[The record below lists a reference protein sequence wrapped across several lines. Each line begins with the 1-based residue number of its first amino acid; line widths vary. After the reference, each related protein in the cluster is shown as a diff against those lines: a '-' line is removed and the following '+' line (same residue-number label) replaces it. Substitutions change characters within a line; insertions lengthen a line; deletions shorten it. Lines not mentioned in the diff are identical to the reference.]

1 MASGTDGMGGAGRQ
15 ARERLGALM
24 RARRGAL
31 GLSLA
36 QVAERAGCSRGYVSL
51 IENGVKVNVSAEMA
65 VAIEQALGVMDG
77 SVVAAAAWERAR
89 AAGGSVVEREIELG
103 RAARVDGEGEGMR
116 VGGRKVGK
124 DLDAMWRSGALG
136 RMAGVDAGLHSGLGE
151 RADGKSGGGRG
162 SAGAGLVK
170 EMGRVTGRVGVPI
183 INRVAAGNPSE
194 FTDLGYPV
202 GAADGWLSVPGV
214 SDADAFATV
223 VTGDSME
230 PEYRAGDVVV
240 FEPRRALRDGLD
252 CFVRL
257 ERNGEA
263 TFKRVYFEKR
273 GEEEVIRLE
282 ALNKKYAERVVA
294 REAVALIAALG
305 AVVRR
310 VVE

>member
-1 MASGTDGMGGAGRQ
+1 MTHRTDGTGGLVGQ
-15 ARERLGALM
+15 ARERLGALI
-24 RARRGAL
+24 RARRGVL

-65 VAIEQALGVMDG
+65 GAIEQALGLMDG

-136 RMAGVDAGLHSGLGE
+136 RMAGVDGGMGE

-162 SAGAGLVK
+162 SAGAGFVK
-170 EMGRVTGRVGVPI
+170 ELGRVSGRVGVPI

>member
-1 MASGTDGMGGAGRQ
+1 MTHRTDGTGGLGGH
-15 ARERLGALM
+15 ARERLGALI
-24 RARRGAL
+24 RARRGVL

-65 VAIEQALGVMDG
+65 GAIEQALGLMDG

-89 AAGGSVVEREIELG
+89 AAGGSVVEREMELG
-103 RAARVDGEGEGMR
+103 RAARVDGEGAGTR

-124 DLDAMWRSGALG
+124 DLDAMWRSGVLG
-136 RMAGVDAGLHSGLGE
+136 RMAGVDAGMGE
-151 RADGKSGGGRG
+151 RAGEKSAGGRG
-162 SAGAGLVK
+162 SAGAGLVR
-170 EMGRVTGRVGVPI
+170 EFGRVGGRVGVPI

-282 ALNKKYAERVVA
+282 ALNKKYAGRVVA